1 MLEEKIVDEE
11 TSDRF
16 QHVVDI
22 IRKWLCRN
30 GLFFRQAFAERIL
43 ESTKNVS
50 YFDYVKVKDFEERVK
65 EGGMNLLTGEDLK
78 SIKEVGR
85 MQQSENPEWVP
96 VLYMERQ
103 LDLAEME
110 KRPVSTKFLNYE
122 ILDS

>member
-1 MLEEKIVDEE
+1 
-11 TSDRF
+11 
-16 QHVVDI
+16 
-22 IRKWLCRN
+22 
-30 GLFFRQAFAERIL
+30 
-43 ESTKNVS
+43 
-50 YFDYVKVKDFEERVK
+50 
-65 EGGMNLLTGEDLK
+65 MNLLTGEDLK